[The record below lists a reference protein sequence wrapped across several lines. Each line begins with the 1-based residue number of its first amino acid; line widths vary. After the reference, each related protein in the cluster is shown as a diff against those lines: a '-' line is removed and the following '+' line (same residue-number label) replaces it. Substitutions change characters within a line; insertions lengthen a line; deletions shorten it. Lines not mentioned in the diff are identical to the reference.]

1 MKAQSNI
8 AVLIIVL
15 FACQLHAQIGG
26 QESFEFLSLTQSS
39 RNTALGGQLISVKD
53 SDVSLAYANPAT
65 LNAEMHKQLSV
76 NHNFHFAGINH
87 GFANAG
93 FHHAGMNTTFHLGFN
108 YIGYGDF
115 VRTDLFGNEI
125 GEFNSGEVAVTIGAG
140 KQLNERIRAGVN
152 LKFANSSFDVYRAS
166 AIAGDI
172 GLYYENPDREFSLG
186 IVAKNIG
193 TPITNFTAQGE
204 SLPFDFQVG
213 ISKRLKYLPLR
224 LSITAHQLHKWNIR
238 FDDANTTNTVTFL
251 GQDPVEQSSFS
262 KGIDNFFRHFVFS
275 GEFLIGEQENFRLRV
290 GYNHLRKQELSV
302 SEFRSLGG
310 LSFGVGFKIRSF
322 RFDYGVG
329 YYHLAGATN
338 HLSISINLDSFGK
351 KI

>member
-1 MKAQSNI
+1 MKAQSSLAFI
-8 AVLIIVL
+8 FLML
-15 FACQLHAQIGG
+15 MCSQLHAQIGG
-26 QESFEFLSLTQSS
+26 EDSFEFLSLTQSAKV
-39 RNTALGGQLISVKD
+39 TALGGQLISVSD
-53 SDVSLAYANPAT
+53 SDVSLGYSNPAT
-65 LNAEMHKQLSV
+65 LNTDMHSQMSI
-76 NHNFHFAGINH
+76 NHNFHFAGISH

-93 FHHAGMNTTFHLGFN
+93 YHHSGLNTTFHLGFN
-108 YIGYGDF
+108 YISYGDF
-115 VRTDLFGNEI
+115 VRTDLFGNEL
-125 GEFNSGEVAVTIGAG
+125 GQFDAGEVAITIGAG
-140 KQLNERIRAGVN
+140 KQLNERIRSGVN
-152 LKFANSSFDVYRAS
+152 LKFANSTFDVYRAS

-172 GLYYENPDREFSLG
+172 GFLYENPEREFSLG

-224 LSITAHQLHKWNIR
+224 ISITAYQLHKWNIR
-238 FDDANTTNTVTFL
+238 LDDANNTNTITFL
-251 GQDPVEQSSFS
+251 GQEPVEQSSLS
-262 KGIDNFFRHFVFS
+262 KELDNFFRHFVFS
-275 GEFLIGEQENFRLRV
+275 GEFLIGENDNFRLRL

-310 LSFGVGFKIRSF
+310 LSFGLGFKVRNF

-338 HLSISINLDSFGK
+338 HLSLSIDLSSFGK